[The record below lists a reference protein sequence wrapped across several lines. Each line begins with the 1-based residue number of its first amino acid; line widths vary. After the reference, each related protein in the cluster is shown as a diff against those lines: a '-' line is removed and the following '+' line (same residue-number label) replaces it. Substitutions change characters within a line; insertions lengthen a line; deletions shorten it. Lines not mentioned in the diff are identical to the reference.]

1 MTPRFFAFLILIT
14 WGLLLQF
21 FPREAVGDAAL
32 GCSKS
37 SSLDSAQ
44 WAYDKDNHTLR
55 LCVQEQVSER
65 LRCTTFPIQ
74 VFIEGE
80 RPWDDTK
87 YDL

>member
-1 MTPRFFAFLILIT
+1 MKWFSILLILI
-14 WGLLLQF
+14 LVLSF
-21 FPREAVGDAAL
+21 AL
-32 GCSKS
+32 PSKASQGEEGS
-37 SSLDSAQ
+37 SPLDTAQ

-55 LCVQEQVSER
+55 LCVQEQVPER

-80 RPWDDTK
+80 RPWQEGR